1 MSKEAVCPM
10 KLEPEPRTRLIQYQ
24 HRSQTYEARLNRKV
38 EAARISMNPGLG
50 HSDEE
55 VEAEFAARRASTA
68 QLA

>member
-1 MSKEAVCPM
+1 M
-10 KLEPEPRTRLIQYQ
+10 KLEPEPRTKLIQCQ

-38 EAARISMNPGLG
+38 AAARISMNAGLG

-55 VEAEFAARRASTA
+55 VEAEFAAHRASTA